1 MTEKAA
7 QIQTAQE
14 AANTAETKVKGTMV
28 RILRW
33 INGRICSTG
42 GPGNSRFFN

>member
-7 QIQTAQE
+7 QE
-14 AANTAETKVKGTMV
+14 AANAAETKVKGTMV

-33 INGRICSTG
+33 INGRISHG
-42 GPGNSRFFN
+42 FQFNLF